1 MQSDTSVRTSATTF
15 AESAMSAKY
24 PPSHINAIAIY
35 VFAFI
40 EAIGISIVL
49 WNR

>member
-1 MQSDTSVRTSATTF
+1 
-15 AESAMSAKY
+15 MSAKY
-24 PPSHINAIAIY
+24 RVRMPTAEPPSHINASTIAIY